1 MDLLA
6 PVRPVVALEYHIGL
20 VAEALVC
27 LDDVLCPIV
36 GIAHLCAAQGVQI
49 MHRAGAVFRHP
60 EGTVFREIG
69 VHLGRGFGAGGQLE
83 FDLQPVDGQL
93 RNIFPDLVSRSDE
106 GHRTGGLSHAD
117 AHAQRTL
124 FALVKHRAVLELCAP
139 CHGDACIDIFA
150 DGVLQKARRRKHKG
164 LAGSQLLFKRELC
177 IRHLLPGNNA
187 LHAAEVVHM
196 RVAVQHRLDVQRA
209 EAVLHQLLG
218 SLHVFLAHQHIKHDP
233 AVVGADKG
241 RIGHIKAAHLINAI
255 AHFKQ
260 TSFSVELGIPPQA
273 GVYSVWSIPVQI
285 AIALQIPC
293 RSVIITIDDPAFR
306 VVQPAAL
313 GVGKLPPVRKIQ
325 LFIPFGVGLCCD
337 GRCAFGL
344 ARLGGIL
351 ENVCDKIQA
360 VFCGIFRSMGR
371 QRCAARQHC
380 SSRSGN
386 KIPTG
391 HFHSRFL
398 LITDQFARTTGG
410 CQFVSAAASGL

>member
-1 MDLLA
+1 
-6 PVRPVVALEYHIGL
+6 
-20 VAEALVC
+20 
-27 LDDVLCPIV
+27 
-36 GIAHLCAAQGVQI
+36 
-49 MHRAGAVFRHP
+49 
-60 EGTVFREIG
+60 
-69 VHLGRGFGAGGQLE
+69 
-83 FDLQPVDGQL
+83 
-93 RNIFPDLVSRSDE
+93 
-106 GHRTGGLSHAD
+106 
-117 AHAQRTL
+117 
-124 FALVKHRAVLELCAP
+124 
-139 CHGDACIDIFA
+139 
-150 DGVLQKARRRKHKG
+150 
-164 LAGSQLLFKRELC
+164 
-177 IRHLLPGNNA
+177 
-187 LHAAEVVHM
+187 M

-218 SLHVFLAHQHIKHDP
+218 SLHIFFAHKDIKNDP
-233 AVVGADKG
+233 AVVGADEG
-241 RIGHIKAAHLINAI
+241 RIGHIKAAHLINAV

-285 AIALQIPC
+285 AVALQIPY

-344 ARLGGIL
+344 ARLGGVL

-386 KIPTG
+386 KIPTV

-398 LITDQFARTTGG
+398 LITEFQISLRGRP
-410 CQFVSAAASGL
+410 AAAILSVRRHPVYRYEGRGGNLPLLPAASWSCPPVPLWKG